1 MLRNALL
8 PLITLLGPT
17 TAFLVTGA
25 FVVEVL
31 FNIPGIGRIAVEAVG
46 RRDYPVIQGTTV
58 ILGIAVVIMNLIS
71 DLLYHVFDPRVQLTE

>member
-1 MLRNALL
+1 M
-8 PLITLLGPT
+8 
-17 TAFLVTGA
+17 
-25 FVVEVL
+25 L

-71 DLLYHVFDPRVQLTE
+71 DLLYHVFDPRIQLTD